1 MTDSGLLC
9 PKCNGGTTVYDS
21 RPKKDGTT
29 KRYRECLNCGFR
41 FKTVEIAEAKLKERD
56 VNC

>member
-9 PKCNGGTTVYDS
+9 PKCNRATTVYDS

-41 FKTVEIAEAKLKERD
+41 FQTREIAEEKLKELGE
-56 VNC
+56 